1 MDNRDGATSA
11 VASSQSAAERK
22 AESDRSRLEWLKDQ
36 VARLQHQLPLGR
48 RFARG
53 TAHGVM
59 SAIAAIIAYLPA
71 QPLGLKE
78 GFWGAIT
85 ALAVAQTEFGA
96 ARSVARDQFVGA
108 AIGGVVGLCVY
119 LAIRQDLIG
128 YAVAVLLSILACWL
142 MNVATAA
149 RLSAITATIIL
160 LVPHTGTPQRMLLS
174 RVFEVAWGICAAIGT
189 VWVVTRINRRFRIKI

>member
-1 MDNRDGATSA
+1 MHKQDGALSA
-11 VASSQSAAERK
+11 VVPPQTTAERK
-22 AESDRSRLEWLKDQ
+22 AERDRSRLQRLKDQ
-36 VARLQHQLPLGR
+36 VGRLQRQLPLGR

-53 TAHGVM
+53 AAHGVM
-59 SAIAAIIAYLPA
+59 SATAAVIAYLPA

-85 ALAVAQTEFGA
+85 AVAVAQTEFGA

-108 AIGGVVGLCVY
+108 AIGGGVGLCVF
-119 LAIRQDLIG
+119 LAARQDLIS
-128 YAVAVLLSILACWL
+128 YAAAVLLSILVCWL
-142 MNVATAA
+142 LNVATAA

-160 LVPHTGTPQRMLLS
+160 LVPHTGTPQRMLAS

-189 VWVVTRINRRFRIKI
+189 VWIVTKINRRLGIKI